1 MRRCKIKEKRFASAI
16 GYDPVDAGPR
26 LLAQGRGFGAERIIS
41 LAREAGIEVVE
52 DSSLAALLDAGGRVG
67 DILPV
72 WCWEAAAK
80 IIAFVRAGPEGQDKN

>member
-26 LLAQGRGFGAERIIS
+26 LLARGRDHDAERIVS

-52 DSSLAALLDAGGRVG
+52 DSSLAALLDAEGRVG
-67 DILPV
+67 DILPL
-72 WCWEAAAK
+72 WCWEAAARV
-80 IIAFVRAGPEGQDKN
+80 IAFVRNQAGKL